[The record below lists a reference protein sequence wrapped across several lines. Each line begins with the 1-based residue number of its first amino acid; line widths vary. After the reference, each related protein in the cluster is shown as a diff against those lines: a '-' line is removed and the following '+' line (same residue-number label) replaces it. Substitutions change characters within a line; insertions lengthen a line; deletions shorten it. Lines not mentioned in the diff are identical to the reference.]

1 MSEVSTPTLLDAINQ
16 NNIGVAMM
24 ETGNYRRSV
33 RMLSRAL
40 KQFQG
45 IQVFKEEE
53 VGQRK
58 ASLNDEKLLPMW
70 TELRQVGL
78 DENSSSNSSDYVD
91 DDETDDDLASSSD
104 HQSILFDAASKS
116 IYDDDVELDDVFLY
130 RHPIE
135 IPTTAINHYQVAPM
149 TCTVITFNLG
159 LAYQLLAA
167 TVGRDKSQKSARLL
181 HKGQAF
187 YEYSFQM
194 LRLQFGMDVSNVWFV
209 LAILNNLGFT
219 HCQLHQRDGA
229 VHCFQF
235 IMSLLFVCGEYDFRD
250 FDTTLYFW
258 NACAVLDEIRIA
270 PAA

>member
-1 MSEVSTPTLLDAINQ
+1 
-16 NNIGVAMM
+16 
-24 ETGNYRRSV
+24 
-33 RMLSRAL
+33 MLSRAL

-78 DENSSSNSSDYVD
+78 DESSSSSDYVD

-135 IPTTAINHYQVAPM
+135 IPTTAINHHQVAQM

-194 LRLQFGMDVSNVWFV
+194 LRLQFGKEASNVWFV

-235 IMSLLFVCGEYDFRD
+235 IMSLLLVCGEYDFRD